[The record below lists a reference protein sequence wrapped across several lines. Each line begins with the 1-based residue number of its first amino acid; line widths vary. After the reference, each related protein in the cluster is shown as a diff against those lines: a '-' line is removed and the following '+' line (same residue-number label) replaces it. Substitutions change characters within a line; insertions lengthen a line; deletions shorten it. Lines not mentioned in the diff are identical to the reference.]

1 MTEAPRLQDSIS
13 NAPIGA
19 LFGAIGGYLVSKSL
33 GYDKKISVVSFI
45 SVGIIIGTIIGKK
58 FK

>member
-1 MTEAPRLQDSIS
+1 MEAQKIQDSITD
-13 NAPIGA
+13 APIGA
-19 LFGAIGGYLVSKSL
+19 LIGAISGYALARGL

-58 FK
+58 YK